1 MRFRLVPS
9 MAALL
14 VIGSAACKPASDA
27 GQAPAAKADL
37 GTGELTKADLAV
49 FAPLPARMVAGV
61 TPPTDAQVALG
72 RTLYY
77 ETVLSGGHNV
87 SCNSC
92 HPLNGFGADGRARS
106 FGDHGQTGGRNAPSV
121 YNAAD
126 QVAQFW
132 DGRAASVEEQAKGP
146 VLNPAEMGM
155 PNPDA
160 VLAHLRESA
169 AYRAQFAAAF
179 PAERTPIT
187 YDNVGKA
194 IGAFERGLV
203 TPARWDN
210 YLGGDDAALTV
221 EEKRGAKLFV
231 AAGCTAC
238 HAGAYMGGAVFMKAG
253 LKSPWPVTTDSGRFA
268 VTQKPEDMFV
278 FKVPSLRNVDKTGP
292 YFSDGGEASLDQAIR
307 LMGRHQLGMEFNDA
321 QIRDL
326 RAFLGALTGT
336 IPVPYIAHPQ
346 LPKAKVGGA

>member
-1 MRFRLVPS
+1 MRLRIISS

-14 VIGSAACKPASDA
+14 VIGSAGCQRAQET
-27 GQAPAAKADL
+27 GQAPAARADL
-37 GTGELTKADLAV
+37 GSGELTKADLAV

-61 TPPTDAQVALG
+61 TAPTDAQVDLG

-92 HPLNGFGADGRARS
+92 HPLNAFGADGRARS

-126 QVAQFW
+126 QIAQFW

-155 PNPDA
+155 PNSDA
-160 VLAHLRESA
+160 VLEHLRASA
-169 AYRAQFAAAF
+169 AYRQQFAAAF
-179 PAERTPIT
+179 PTEKSPIT
-187 YDNVGKA
+187 YDNLGKA

-210 YLGGDDAALTV
+210 FLGGDDAALTV
-221 EEKRGAKLFV
+221 DEKRGAKIFV
-231 AAGCTAC
+231 AAGCSGC
-238 HAGAYMGGAVFMKAG
+238 HGGAYVGGSAFMKAG
-253 LKSPWPVTTDSGRFA
+253 LKTPWPATADSGRYA
-268 VTQKPEDMFV
+268 VTRKPDDMWV

-292 YFSDGGEASLDQAIR
+292 YFSDGAEASLDNAIR
-307 LMGRHQLGMEFNDA
+307 LMGRHQLGMEFNDT
-321 QIRDL
+321 QLKDL
-326 RAFLGALTGT
+326 RAFLGALSGT
-336 IPVPYIAHPQ
+336 IPVPYIAQPQ
-346 LPKAKVGGA
+346 LPKARTGGA